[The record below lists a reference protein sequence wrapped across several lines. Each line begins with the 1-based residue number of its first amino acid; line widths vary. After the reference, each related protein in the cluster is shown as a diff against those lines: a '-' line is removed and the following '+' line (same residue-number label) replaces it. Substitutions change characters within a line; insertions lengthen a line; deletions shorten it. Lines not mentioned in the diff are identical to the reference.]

1 MIHDFFDGLVTREEN
16 PLPLD
21 NVVVFVGE
29 CSEGMPDN

>member
-21 NVVVFVGE
+21 NIVVFVGD
-29 CSEGMPDN
+29 CNEGNPDN